1 MEKSIEKA
9 LEDSGLGV
17 REVTPFMRVRVV
29 GLNNK
34 ISDRKDSPKEGLIT
48 IWNPTEKQVNPM
60 VLFCFTLTLLISSL
74 LIPPHP
80 APFLSTFPPITQPP
94 MMTKSPFPESRLLI

>member
-74 LIPPHP
+74 LIPHHP
-80 APFLSTFPPITQPP
+80 APFSLLSPQLHNP
-94 MMTKSPFPESRLLI
+94 L